1 MTVEQWGKIIAKI
14 AYAENGC
21 WIWTGAATTNRQ
33 GVRYPA
39 VRINGKT
46 QSVRRVLYEER
57 YGAGTM
63 TKRTTMS
70 CGNMLCVN
78 PEHVILTPP
87 AVPHCAKAR
96 GQWRTRP
103 LTGINGVRKLARL
116 VGFRLRKERPGVYR
130 VERVA

>member
-1 MTVEQWGKIIAKI
+1 VLGASSEDNYAAGQGDTKSVCTEKQAMTVEQWGKIIAKI

-21 WIWTGAATTNRQ
+21 WIWTGAATTN
-33 GVRYPA
+33 GAKVRYPA

-70 CGNMLCVN
+70 CGNMLCALRREDN
-78 PEHVILTPP
+78 G
-87 AVPHCAKAR
+87 AR
-96 GQWRTRP
+96 DR
-103 LTGINGVRKLARL
+103 
-116 VGFRLRKERPGVYR
+116 
-130 VERVA
+130 